1 MEAAVRERPAGRQQW
16 LEERRKGIGG
26 SDVAALLG
34 LSPWKSPLDV
44 YLDKIGEAP
53 PDKETKRQRRGQA
66 IEPLILRKFEERM
79 GVQVA
84 RFREPLV
91 SERHPFMRANLDGRM
106 PNEGGQIVE
115 AKCAWSPDGWGDD
128 GSNEVPAY
136 YQTQACHYFEVT
148 GAEVCFFPVLFGMD
162 GLDWEQIDVPAED
175 DGGENLVWV
184 PKIADDADFRIFTVE
199 RDEKF
204 VADVVEAERA
214 FWHEHVLARVPPAPT
229 NREDALKL
237 WTRDNGKAVE
247 VGADIAAQVAKL
259 KELRAQQKAL
269 KEQDEFIV
277 DQLAIT
283 FGEAAILK
291 HGGAD
296 LATYKH
302 QKRKGYTVAEA
313 EYRVLRLK

>member
-1 MEAAVRERPAGRQQW
+1 MDSAVMERPSAPLTSRQQW

-26 SDVAALLG
+26 SDVAAILG

-91 SERHPFMRANLDGRM
+91 SEAHPFMRANLDGRM
-106 PNEGGQIVE
+106 PEGGQIVE
-115 AKCAWSPDGWGDD
+115 AKCAWSPEGWGED
-128 GSNEVPAY
+128 GSSEVPAY
-136 YQTQACHYFEVT
+136 YQTQACHYFAVT

-162 GLDWEQIDVPAED
+162 GLDWQAVETPA
-175 DGGENLVWV
+175 GPVWSPV
-184 PKIADDADFRIFTVE
+184 IADDADFRIFTVT
-199 RDEKF
+199 RDEAF

-229 NREDALKL
+229 SREDALKL
-237 WTRDNGKAVE
+237 WTRDNGKAVD
-247 VGADIAAQVAKL
+247 VDTTVAALVDEL
-259 KELRAQQKAL
+259 KHLRAQK
-269 KEQDEFIV
+269 KELDERDRYIV
-277 DQLAIT
+277 DQLTVA
-283 FGEAAILK
+283 FGEASVMTF
-291 HGGAD
+291 GGAEI
-296 LATYKH
+296 ATYKTT
-302 QKRKGYTVAEA
+302 KRKAYTVAAA